1 MDLRGAYSNTNAQVE
16 ALETLLRKLPD
27 PTASAPPSADRPK
40 PGRARQLDADQV
52 HALIQGYTTGAT
64 THELGDKLGID
75 RRTVSAILRRH
86 SVDMRRRGLSP
97 DQVDDAIRLYNSGWS
112 LARIGGHLSVD
123 PHHPCSTDC
132 GSAASLPVIPT
143 GARDLERTGHRRHAG
158 AAAYRTVSHVSERIH
173 MPLITRLRNALT
185 CRIECTS
192 VMSGLGGAP
201 AALPG
206 IDAGRCR
213 RRTGRGSG
221 RCGGTAGPRSGR
233 PGRGGVGPF
242 AWVPADLGY
251 GGRDVRRSSIWRAS
265 PSARV
270 ARRPPGEWRRARRR
284 SGLAG
289 KGKELLVPRLHP

>member
-1 MDLRGAYSNTNAQVE
+1 VRFSASYRCPERRSNDGQRILKPARVIPESHSDLEFPVELWGFEPQTSCMPSSGNPSTRVSLCRSPSRSVHPGPPASGPVAVLSCCTTRCHLPRELSARTPITSTAYRSAESCPGQRQE
-16 ALETLLRKLPD
+16 MPCPHAPTLL
-27 PTASAPPSADRPK
+27 
-40 PGRARQLDADQV
+40 
-52 HALIQGYTTGAT
+52 
-64 THELGDKLGID
+64 
-75 RRTVSAILRRH
+75 
-86 SVDMRRRGLSP
+86 
-97 DQVDDAIRLYNSGWS
+97 
-112 LARIGGHLSVD
+112 IG
-123 PHHPCSTDC
+123 
-132 GSAASLPVIPT
+132 
-143 GARDLERTGHRRHAG
+143 
-158 AAAYRTVSHVSERIH
+158 
-173 MPLITRLRNALT
+173 
-185 CRIECTS
+185 RIECTS

-206 IDAGRCR
+206 VDAGRCR

-251 GGRDVRRSSIWRAS
+251 GGREARRSSIWRAS

>member
-1 MDLRGAYSNTNAQVE
+1 MATSLRWR
-16 ALETLLRKLPD
+16 L
-27 PTASAPPSADRPK
+27 
-40 PGRARQLDADQV
+40 DQV
-52 HALIQGYTTGAT
+52 RGRRQPPTLTPPTKPRALPTQAEAISPRRTTDRGEVSLGPRSEPADLSAGRRGSDGLTWPHPDGLNWPHPGSGAT
-64 THELGDKLGID
+64 HVSVTHSCSRDP
-75 RRTVSAILRRH
+75 R
-86 SVDMRRRGLSP
+86 
-97 DQVDDAIRLYNSGWS
+97 
-112 LARIGGHLSVD
+112 GHLRVFPD
-123 PHHPCSTDC
+123 
-132 GSAASLPVIPT
+132 A
-143 GARDLERTGHRRHAG
+143 
-158 AAAYRTVSHVSERIH
+158 
-173 MPLITRLRNALT
+173 ALT

-206 IDAGRCR
+206 VDAGRCR

-251 GGRDVRRSSIWRAS
+251 GGREARRSSIWRAS